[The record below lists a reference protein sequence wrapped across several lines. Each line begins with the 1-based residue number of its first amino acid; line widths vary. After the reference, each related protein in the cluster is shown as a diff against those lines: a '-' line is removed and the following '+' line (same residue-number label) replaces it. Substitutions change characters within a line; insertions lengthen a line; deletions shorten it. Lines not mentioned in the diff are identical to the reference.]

1 MLYQH
6 PLNRKSYTHTISNLP
21 QNYINNF
28 IHANILHIF
37 SFFFAYFMILH
48 YLCTQNRSLMLYIK
62 PFYFNPFRECTYVLT
77 AAEPSDQPQ
86 PCLIIDPGM
95 YGAKEESRL
104 LSFLGDHKLTP
115 AAILITHE
123 HLDHVCGLDVVL
135 QAYPN
140 TPKYGYNYEHAD
152 ENTPITLAGLTFRM
166 IYTPGHKEDAV
177 CFYFEQDHILFSGDT
192 LFQESIGRTDLP
204 GGDMPTLQASLQRL
218 TLLPDTTVVY
228 PGHGYTTTIGHEKQN
243 NPFL

>member
-1 MLYQH
+1 MYQH

-28 IHANILHIF
+28 ICANKMHFFLV
-37 SFFFAYFMILH
+37 FFAYFMILY
-48 YLCTQNRSLMLYIK
+48 YLCTQNRSPMLYIK
-62 PFYFNPFRECTYVLT
+62 SFYFNPFRECTYVLT

-104 LSFLGDHKLTP
+104 LTFLGDHRLTP
-115 AAILITHE
+115 AAILITHT
-123 HLDHVCGLDVVL
+123 HLDHICGLDVVL
-135 QAYPN
+135 LAYPN
-140 TPKYGYNYEHAD
+140 TPKYGYNYEHEP
-152 ENTPITLAGLTFRM
+152 ENTPITHAGLTFRM
-166 IYTPGHKEDAV
+166 LYTPGHKEDSV
-177 CFYFEQDHILFSGDT
+177 CFYFEQEGILFSGDT

-204 GGDMPTLQASLQRL
+204 GGDMPTLQASLKRL

-228 PGHGYTTTIGHEKQN
+228 PGHGYTTTIAHEKQY
-243 NPFL
+243 NPYL